1 MGEIPTMGS
10 VPVQVKICGL
20 TTPQQAQAVVACGV
34 QAVGVIA
41 VAGSP
46 RWVPPQVSQAIWT
59 AVQECNPSVA
69 RVLVVAD
76 GDDAQLEACLG
87 SRDNRQRPTV
97 LQLHGQEQ
105 PERCRQLS
113 QRWGLPIWKAH
124 RIAGPEDL
132 CAAQQHRDGAAARL
146 FDAHVPRQLGGTGQQ
161 LPLTWFGGQGFL
173 GPWWLAG
180 GLGPDNVAATLQQLA
195 TMGVCPDGVDASSG
209 LEHAPGR
216 KDLGRCAAFVA
227 AVRGAGVS

>member
-1 MGEIPTMGS
+1 MGS

-20 TTPQQAQAVVACGV
+20 TTPQQAQAVVDCGV

-46 RWVPPQVSQAIWT
+46 RWVPAPVSQAIWSV
-59 AVQECNPSVA
+59 VQERNPSVA

-76 GDDAQLEACLG
+76 GDDAQLDAYLG
-87 SRDNRQRPTV
+87 VQDNRQRPTV

-124 RIAGPEDL
+124 RIGSAEDL
-132 CAAQQHRDGAAARL
+132 HTAQQRQDGAAARL
-146 FDAHVPRQLGGTGQQ
+146 FDTHVPRQLGGTGQQ
-161 LPLTWFGGQGFL
+161 LPLTWFVNQYFS

-195 TMGVCPDGVDASSG
+195 AMGVRPNGVDASSG
-209 LEHAPGR
+209 LEHAPGQ
-216 KDLGRCAAFVA
+216 KDLRRCAAFVA
-227 AVRGAGVS
+227 AVQSAGV

>member
-1 MGEIPTMGS
+1 MGEIPTMGD

-46 RWVPPQVSQAIWT
+46 RWVPPHVSRAIWT
-59 AVQECNPSVA
+59 VVRERNPSVE

-76 GDDAQLEACLG
+76 GDDAQLDAYLG
-87 SRDNRQRPTV
+87 AQDNRQRPTI

-105 PERCRQLS
+105 PERCRQLI

-124 RIAGPEDL
+124 RIGSSEDL
-132 CAAQQHRDGAAARL
+132 RRVQQRWDGAAARL
-146 FDAHVPRQLGGTGQQ
+146 FDAHVPRQLGGTGRQ
-161 LPLTWFGGQGFL
+161 LPLTWFGGQRFS

-180 GLGPDNVAATLQQLA
+180 GLGPENVAATLQQLA
-195 TMGVCPDGVDASSG
+195 TMAVRPDGVDASSC
-209 LEHAPGR
+209 LEHGPGR
-216 KDLGRCAAFVA
+216 KDLQRCAAFVA
-227 AVRGAGVS
+227 AVRGAGV

>member
-1 MGEIPTMGS
+1 MGG
-10 VPVQVKICGL
+10 VPIQVKICGL

-46 RWVPPQVSQAIWT
+46 RWVPPHVSRAIWT
-59 AVQECNPSVA
+59 VVRERNPSVE

-76 GDDAQLEACLG
+76 GDDARLDAYLSAQ
-87 SRDNRQRPTV
+87 DNRQRPTI

-105 PERCRQLS
+105 PERCRQLI

-124 RIAGPEDL
+124 RIGSPEDL
-132 CAAQQHRDGAAARL
+132 RRVQQRRDGAAARL
-146 FDAHVPRQLGGTGQQ
+146 FDAHVPRQLGGTGRQ
-161 LPLTWFGGQGFL
+161 LPLTWFGGQHFS

-180 GLGPDNVAATLQQLA
+180 GLGPENVAATLQQLA
-195 TMGVCPDGVDASSG
+195 TMAVRPDGVDASSR

-216 KDLGRCAAFVA
+216 KDLQRCAAFVA
-227 AVRGAGVS
+227 AVRGAGV

>member
-1 MGEIPTMGS
+1 MGS

-20 TTPQQAQAVVACGV
+20 TTPRQAQAVVACGV

-46 RWVPPQVSQAIWT
+46 RWVPPPVSQAIWT
-59 AVQECNPSVA
+59 VVQAHNPSVE

-76 GDDAQLEACLG
+76 GDDDQLDAYLAAQ
-87 SRDNRQRPTV
+87 DNRQRPTV

-124 RIAGPEDL
+124 RIGSPEDL
-132 CAAQQHRDGAAARL
+132 RTTQQRRDGAAARL

-161 LPLTWFGGQGFL
+161 LPLTWFGNQRL
-173 GPWWLAG
+173 YGPWWLAG
-180 GLGPDNVAATLQQLA
+180 GLGPDNVAATLRKLA
-195 TMGVCPDGVDASSG
+195 TMGVRPDGVDASSG

-216 KDLGRCAAFVA
+216 KDLRRCAAFVA
-227 AVRGAGVS
+227 AVRGAGV